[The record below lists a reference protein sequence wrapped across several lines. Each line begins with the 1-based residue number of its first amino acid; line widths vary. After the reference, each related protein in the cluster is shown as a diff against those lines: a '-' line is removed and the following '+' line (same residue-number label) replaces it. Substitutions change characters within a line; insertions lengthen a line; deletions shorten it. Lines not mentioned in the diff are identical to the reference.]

1 MTQHRSA
8 SKGRSAGRARE
19 AAILF
24 SKLVS
29 ALMPINP
36 KIVGEYKYVGLVRE
50 NSGQTWVIPEIPQR
64 FSLSL

>member
-8 SKGRSAGRARE
+8 SKGRSTGRAWE

-36 KIVGEYKYVGLVRE
+36 KIDLLDSEESWRIQICRISGGELRADMG
-50 NSGQTWVIPEIPQR
+50 
-64 FSLSL
+64 